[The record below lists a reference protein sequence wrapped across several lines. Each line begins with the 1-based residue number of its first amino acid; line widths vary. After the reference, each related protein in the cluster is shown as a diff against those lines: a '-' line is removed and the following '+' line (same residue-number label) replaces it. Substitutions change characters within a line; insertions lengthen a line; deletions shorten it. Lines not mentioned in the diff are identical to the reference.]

1 MCNHRRV
8 ARPSPQTNRVVALV
22 EILAARPNEALTLA
36 DVTRR
41 LGVNKSTCYSMLQAL
56 TEVGWLLRDPFHKT
70 YRLGPA
76 LVAVGRAASSGFPA
90 LDFVRPAMIELSR
103 GVGSHCVA
111 LAVAPNT

>member
-56 TEVGWLLRDPFHKT
+56 TEV
-70 YRLGPA
+70 A
-76 LVAVGRAASSGFPA
+76 
-90 LDFVRPAMIELSR
+90 
-103 GVGSHCVA
+103 
-111 LAVAPNT
+111 